1 MSVAVDLDLGDI
13 APVSTANPSLP
24 LGAPDRPRASF
35 APNPDVGDR
44 AIAAHCS
51 THDGTTV
58 VPLYE
63 FRPDKD
69 GIFKVDGT
77 ILVWQENGATL
88 QWSIQVG
95 WKRSGGALEPLGTPF
110 IGGSRKQTHIV
121 IRTDVHNGKG
131 RILVVGLENKPLY
144 WRMKAVLFDLSS

>member
-1 MSVAVDLDLGDI
+1 MSVAMDLDLGDI
-13 APVSTANPSLP
+13 APVSTA
-24 LGAPDRPRASF
+24 
-35 APNPDVGDR
+35 NPDVGDR

-51 THDGTTV
+51 THDGVTP

-69 GIFKVDGT
+69 GAFKIDGT

-95 WKRSGGALEPLGTPF
+95 WKRSLGALEPLGVPF
-110 IGGSRKQTHIV
+110 IGGNRKRTHLE
-121 IRTDVHNGKG
+121 IRTDVQGGKG
-131 RILVVGLENKPLY
+131 RVVVVGLHDKPLY
-144 WRMKAVLFDLSS
+144 WRMKGVLFDLSP

>member
-13 APVSTANPSLP
+13 APVSTA
-24 LGAPDRPRASF
+24 
-35 APNPDVGDR
+35 NPDVGDR

-95 WKRSGGALEPLGTPF
+95 WKRSGGALEPLGAPF
-110 IGGSRKQTHIV
+110 IGGSRKRTHIV